1 MLGLLVLEIVA
12 LLLADTLKEDKHMER
27 EDIAAAEFVQVADRR
42 MDSEEG
48 TPTNLY
54 QSLCRVLCPSLY

>member
-1 MLGLLVLEIVA
+1 